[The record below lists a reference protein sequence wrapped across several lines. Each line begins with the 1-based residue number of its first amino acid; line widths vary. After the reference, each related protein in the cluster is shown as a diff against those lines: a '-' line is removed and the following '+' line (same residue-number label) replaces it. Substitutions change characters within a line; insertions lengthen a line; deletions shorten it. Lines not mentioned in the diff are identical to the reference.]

1 MNWGRVLVGGMALAI
16 AGAVAVLAGWA
27 PEAHAEAIPLIRA
40 EPGPIKVK
48 PQNPGGLVVPHKDK
62 SVYERFE
69 GNRKF
74 MPAGDPKKLHQT
86 ASATK
91 PGQKNIAQAIGPY
104 RIQLG
109 SFSTSEHAQR
119 RWQEIKSRHADLV
132 GGLTM
137 VLERVELRGKGTMVR
152 LQAGPLKTADE
163 VKKLCAALAKRK
175 VGCFLVK
182 S

>member
-1 MNWGRVLVGGMALAI
+1 MNRGRAVTGGMALAL
-16 AGAVAVLAGWA
+16 AGAVAVFAGWEPDA
-27 PEAHAEAIPLIRA
+27 RAEAIPLIKA

-62 SVYERFE
+62 SIYQRIEA
-69 GNRKF
+69 NRKVV
-74 MPAGDPKKLHQT
+74 PAGDPKKAHQT

-91 PGQKNIAQAIGPY
+91 PGQRNIAQALGPY

-109 SFSTSEHAQR
+109 SFTSSEHAQR
-119 RWQEIKSRHADLV
+119 RWQEIKSRHGDLV